1 MPNKTEHYLDR
12 KTVQKKKEKEN
23 KVVVVVVVVVVITLK
38 FFFFFLLQLKKRECL
53 RSQHPQ
59 PSSLDVS
66 LLQPLPLPL
75 HHPLLPLVCS
85 GRVQRIIFSF
95 RFNLHKKSNSKNEAK
110 ALSSE
115 QRRTRKMNTCLNR
128 RRTLEGKAVCWIA
141 IILCSRRNLQS

>member
-1 MPNKTEHYLDR
+1 M
-12 KTVQKKKEKEN
+12 QKKKEKEN
-23 KVVVVVVVVVVITLK
+23 KVVVVVVVITLK
-38 FFFFFLLQLKKRECL
+38 FFFFFFFFFFLLQLKKRECL

-110 ALSSE
+110 ELSSE
-115 QRRTRKMNTCLNR
+115 QRRTRKMNTCSNR